1 MRRRFRAG
9 AGWLTA
15 ALVVMLGAS
24 CGGDPFGIDPR
35 DIVGVNG
42 LYLASTFMIDD
53 QDVLAEGGLLRFRL
67 LTTRELSGCI
77 LLPDGPQACSNAE
90 ARLEGTWEFDDEAR
104 VITLQITREIF
115 LNELEFAWS
124 PRRLDADQTVEET
137 RYRIV
142 MDQQEE

>member
-1 MRRRFRAG
+1 MRRLAL
-9 AGWLTA
+9 ALTV
-15 ALVVMLGAS
+15 LLGTS
-24 CGGDPFGIDPR
+24 CGDDPFGIDPR

-67 LTTRELSGCI
+67 FTTRELSGCI
-77 LLPDGPQACSNAE
+77 LTPGGPQACSDAE
-90 ARLEGTWEFDDEAR
+90 ARLEGTWEFDNDTR

-115 LNELEFAWS
+115 LDGLEFAWS
-124 PRRLDADQTVEET
+124 PKRLEADETVEET

-142 MDQQEE
+142 MDQQDE